1 MDKEDKKET
10 MNGTQRFVVDV
21 KATFLRTAVVKCPAD
36 WTPEQAA
43 ESVEEMVGGSML
55 PFDAADLMECEC
67 NCDGTR
73 PAQYDRTDLHAKSC
87 GAGLPANPPFSL
99 GRDAENRLLH
109 EAEGTICDFDREY
122 NNAYHIAESVLSLA
136 GEHDPAIATLVQRL
150 IDEDLRGMRNA
161 MQRLEDAVELAMR
174 KEA

>member
-1 MDKEDKKET
+1 MDKEET

-43 ESVEEMVGGSML
+43 EAVDEMVGGGML
-55 PFDAADLMECEC
+55 PFREDDLMECDC

-73 PAQYDRTDLHAKSC
+73 PAQCDRTDLHAQSC

-99 GRDAENRLLH
+99 GRDAENNLLH

-122 NNAYHIAESVLSLA
+122 HNAYGIAQAALCLA
-136 GEHDPAIATLVQRL
+136 GEHDPAIATLMRRL
-150 IDEDLRGMRNA
+150 IDEDMAGMRNA
-161 MQRLEDAVELAMR
+161 IQRLEDAVELAMR